1 MGFFYRPEYRT
12 GDGDRV
18 KEEVFVGRIVG
29 TIVLGL
35 VLLVSAGMSGC
46 PRYGVWAQGLKGQ
59 AELARAEQNRQIKIQ
74 EAQAIM
80 ESATMLAEAEV
91 ARAHGVAQANEIVA
105 EGLGGPEGYL
115 RYLWIQ
121 HLADQSSKVIYV
133 PTEGQIPIMEAG
145 RTPMPV
151 PKSK

>member
-1 MGFFYRPEYRT
+1 MGFFYTPASRDNNGSR
-12 GDGDRV
+12 D
-18 KEEVFVGRIVG
+18 EEVHAGRIVSV
-29 TIVLGL
+29 IVLGL
-35 VLLVSAGMSGC
+35 VIVLSAGMAGC
-46 PRYGVWAQGLKGQ
+46 PKYSVWSEGLKGQ

-74 EAQAIM
+74 EAQAIKD
-80 ESATMLAEAEV
+80 SAVMLAEAEV
-91 ARAHGVAQANEIVA
+91 SRARGVAEANEIVA

-145 RTPMPV
+145 RTPQPLTK
-151 PKSK
+151 P